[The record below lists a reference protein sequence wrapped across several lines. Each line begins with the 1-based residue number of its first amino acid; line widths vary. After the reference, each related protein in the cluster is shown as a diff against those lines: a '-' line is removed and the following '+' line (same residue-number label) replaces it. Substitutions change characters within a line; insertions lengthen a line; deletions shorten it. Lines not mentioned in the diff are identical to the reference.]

1 MLLSTLGAIF
11 LGSLLA
17 GKGAKST
24 AFFLIQPH
32 LLINF

>member
-17 GKGAKST
+17 GKGVKST
-24 AFFLIQPH
+24 VFFLIQPH
-32 LLINF
+32 LLNNF